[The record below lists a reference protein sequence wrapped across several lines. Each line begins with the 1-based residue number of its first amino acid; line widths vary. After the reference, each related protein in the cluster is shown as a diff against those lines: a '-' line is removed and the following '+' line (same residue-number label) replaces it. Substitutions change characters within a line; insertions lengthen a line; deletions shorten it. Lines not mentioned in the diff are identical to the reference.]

1 MKEPIRILQ
10 VIGIAAGGG
19 VEAVILNY
27 YEHID
32 RSKVQFDFIVHKD
45 SKIDITARV
54 EALGGRVYKVTPYY
68 KNPLAFTREI
78 NQVIRK
84 NHYRIVHS
92 NMNTLSAF
100 PLFAA
105 WLAGVP
111 VRILHNHST
120 SSPGETKRN
129 IMKYILR
136 PFARVFANRYLA
148 CSQLAA
154 VWMYGKDLADSG
166 KVTVINNAIDLS
178 KYAFHPEKRKI
189 LRKALGLGD
198 EFVVGHVGRF
208 MFQKNHVFLL
218 DAFAAALKKK
228 PHMALLLVSDGPLR
242 PKMEEKV
249 QQLGIGAQVKFLGL
263 RSDVQDLYNA
273 MDLFVLPSHYE
284 GLPVV
289 GVEAQANGLSCLFS
303 TAVTHETKLTK
314 NAVFFDLS
322 QGAERWAEK
331 IVSSTGER
339 NPEVEQEMREAGF
352 DINASALKLKHM
364 YEQMSIGGGYDS
376 RASTHGGPCAGK
388 SVWVTCLLPEW
399 EACA

>member
-1 MKEPIRILQ
+1 MTEPVRVLQ
-10 VIGIAAGGG
+10 IIGIVAGGG
-19 VEAVILNY
+19 VEAVVMNY

-32 RSKVQFDFIVHKD
+32 RTKVQFDFIVHND
-45 SKIDITARV
+45 NKIDITPKV
-54 EALGGRVYKVTPYY
+54 EAMGGRVYKVTPYY
-68 KNPLAFTREI
+68 KNPVAFMYVIYKVII
-78 NQVIRK
+78 NH
-84 NHYRIVHS
+84 HYRIIYS

-120 SSPGETKRN
+120 SSPGETKRI
-129 IMKYILR
+129 IMKYILC
-136 PFARVFANRYLA
+136 PFARFFANHYLD

-178 KYAFHPEKRKI
+178 KYAFHTEKRKT

-208 MFQKNHVFLL
+208 MFQKNHAFLL

-228 PHMALLLVSDGPLR
+228 PHMVLLLIGDGPLR
-242 PKMEEKV
+242 PKMEEKA
-249 QQLGIGAQVKFLGL
+249 QQLGVGAQVIFLGL
-263 RSDVQDLYNA
+263 RSDVQDLYNV
-273 MDLFVLPSHYE
+273 MDLFVLQSHYE
-284 GLPVV
+284 RLPFV
-289 GVEAQANGLSCLFS
+289 GVEAPANGLSCLFS
-303 TAVTHETKLTK
+303 TAVTRETKLTK
-314 NAVFFDLS
+314 NAVFFELS

-331 IVSSTGER
+331 IASCTGER
-339 NPEVEQEMREAGF
+339 NLGVEQEMREAGF
-352 DINASALKLKHM
+352 DIDASALKLEHM
-364 YEQMSIGGGYDS
+364 YEQMSTGEEHDG

-388 SVWVTCLLPEW
+388 SVWATCLLPEW

>member
-1 MKEPIRILQ
+1 
-10 VIGIAAGGG
+10 
-19 VEAVILNY
+19 
-27 YEHID
+27 
-32 RSKVQFDFIVHKD
+32 
-45 SKIDITARV
+45 
-54 EALGGRVYKVTPYY
+54 
-68 KNPLAFTREI
+68 
-78 NQVIRK
+78 
-84 NHYRIVHS
+84 
-92 NMNTLSAF
+92 
-100 PLFAA
+100 
-105 WLAGVP
+105 
-111 VRILHNHST
+111 
-120 SSPGETKRN
+120 
-129 IMKYILR
+129 MKYILR

-178 KYAFHPEKRKI
+178 KYAFHPEKRKT

-208 MFQKNHVFLL
+208 MFQKNHAFLL

-228 PHMALLLVSDGPLR
+228 PHMVLLLIGDGTLR

-303 TAVTHETKLTK
+303 TAVTRETK

-352 DINASALKLKHM
+352 DIDASALKLKHM

>member
-1 MKEPIRILQ
+1 M
-10 VIGIAAGGG
+10 
-19 VEAVILNY
+19 
-27 YEHID
+27 
-32 RSKVQFDFIVHKD
+32 
-45 SKIDITARV
+45 
-54 EALGGRVYKVTPYY
+54 YKVTPYY

-84 NHYRIVHS
+84 NHYRIVPS

-136 PFARVFANRYLA
+136 PFARLFANRYLA

-178 KYAFHPEKRKI
+178 KYAFHQEKRKT

-198 EFVVGHVGRF
+198 KFVIGHVGRF
-208 MFQKNHVFLL
+208 VFPKNHVFLL

-228 PHMALLLVSDGPLR
+228 PHMVLLLIGDGQLR
-242 PKMEEKV
+242 PKMEEKA
-249 QQLGIGAQVKFLGL
+249 QQLGIGAQVIFLGL

-303 TAVTHETKLTK
+303 TAVTRETKLTK

-331 IVSSTGER
+331 IVSCTGER
-339 NPEVEQEMREAGF
+339 NMEVEQEMREAGF
-352 DINASALKLKHM
+352 DIDASALKLEHM
-364 YEQMSIGGGYDS
+364 YEQMSTEGGHDS
-376 RASTHGGPCAGK
+376 CVSTHSGPCAGE

>member
-1 MKEPIRILQ
+1 M
-10 VIGIAAGGG
+10 
-19 VEAVILNY
+19 
-27 YEHID
+27 
-32 RSKVQFDFIVHKD
+32 
-45 SKIDITARV
+45 
-54 EALGGRVYKVTPYY
+54 YKVTPYY

-120 SSPGETKRN
+120 SSPGETKRS

-136 PFARVFANRYLA
+136 PFARLFANRYLA

-178 KYAFHPEKRKI
+178 KYAFHPEKRKT

-198 EFVVGHVGRF
+198 EFVIGHVGRF

-228 PHMALLLVSDGPLR
+228 PHMALLLVGDGPLR

-303 TAVTHETKLTK
+303 TAVTRETKLTK

-331 IVSSTGER
+331 IVSCTGER
-339 NPEVEQEMREAGF
+339 NPEVEQDMREAGF
-352 DINASALKLKHM
+352 DIDASALKLEHM
-364 YEQMSIGGGYDS
+364 YEQMSIGGGHDS